1 MAHIERIRQP
11 FRFPPH
17 TGPRPEQ
24 RGQEMGPGPTL
35 ERVFNERRI
44 EGHTSTT
51 RLPSMVV
58 ERQHQRS
65 GQALLSG
72 FCKDM

>member
-1 MAHIERIRQP
+1 
-11 FRFPPH
+11 
-17 TGPRPEQ
+17 
-24 RGQEMGPGPTL
+24 MGPGPTL